1 MSNKITNYIVSIDD
15 KIYNYLNDVNY
26 GMNKPISSF
35 NHHNKWINK
44 FIWHKIFI

>member
-26 GMNKPISSF
+26 RMNKP
-35 NHHNKWINK
+35 
-44 FIWHKIFI
+44 